1 MEENNSQKE
10 NIVIEKSN
18 IDECQKKF
26 ENHILDNI
34 NDFEKIKNNLINLS
48 LEGKTESELV
58 RSFSYKIYLNTL
70 SSNKDTTLK
79 KWLQETLSQRN
90 SYKENIKRNNNIES
104 SEDKREINE
113 NEENEPRFQDI
124 NIFKEPIIKEIEN
137 NILFLFQNKNSK
149 NILDMLI
156 IALYPFY
163 IKSDNKNY
171 NEELFEEWANKPK
184 NNIKDIYN
192 FFHDEDEFES
202 DLYYLM
208 DHIMKLGI
216 NKFYETNND
225 KNKNYLSIR
234 IQKIIDKLKIHNNK
248 LYNHFKNLDFDIN
261 IILQKWLKNFFT
273 EEFSPKNC
281 IAIWDSI
288 LANEAKKSEELI
300 YIDYF
305 CISMLDCMSED
316 LLKKDKNEIGQRL
329 LSYPFLENI
338 NILISLVD
346 KIKSKENNISNID
359 NRKRNSS
366 TTTGPGSMANFLYST
381 NKKNSQTKSVKT
393 PNLMFG
399 GDYSN
404 KKGNTTLTQNINQ
417 TNNNKRVIPKKVPMF
432 ENIKNNSK
440 NNNKTNTNN
449 NRPTFEFT
457 KGYTVSNSEN
467 LKMLHELKG
476 LIDIYINEF
485 SNDDKM
491 KISFLIDNLSKEL

>member
-1 MEENNSQKE
+1 MEENNSPKE
-10 NIVIEKSN
+10 NIIIEKNN

-26 ENHILDNI
+26 DNHILDNI
-34 NDFEKIKNNLINLS
+34 NDFEKIKNNLIKLS

-90 SYKENIKRNNNIES
+90 SYKEKIKRNNNMES
-104 SEDKREINE
+104 SEDKGEKNE
-113 NEENEPRFQDI
+113 NEENETRFQDI
-124 NIFKEPIIKEIEN
+124 NIFKEPTIKEIEN

-149 NILDMLI
+149 KILDMLI

-163 IKSDNKNY
+163 IKSDNNKNY
-171 NEELFEEWANKPK
+171 NEELFEEWANEPK

-192 FFHDEDEFES
+192 FFHDENEFES

-208 DHIMKLGI
+208 DNIMKLII
-216 NKFYETNND
+216 NKFYEANND

-248 LYNHFKNLDFDIN
+248 LYNHFKNIDFDIN
-261 IILQKWLKNFFT
+261 IILQKWLKNLFT

-281 IAIWDSI
+281 ITIWDSI
-288 LANEAKKSEELI
+288 LANETKKSEELI

-305 CISMLDCMSED
+305 CISMLDCISEE
-316 LLKKDKNEIGQRL
+316 LLKKDKNDIEQRL

-338 NILISLVD
+338 NILISLAD
-346 KIKSKENNISNID
+346 KIKSKDNNTNID
-359 NRKRNSS
+359 KRKKNSS

-404 KKGNTTLTQNINQ
+404 KKGNTTLTPNVNQ
-417 TNNNKRVIPKKVPMF
+417 INNNKQVFPKKIPMF

-440 NNNKTNTNN
+440 NNNKTNSNI

-467 LKMLHELKG
+467 LKLLNELKG
-476 LIDIYINEF
+476 LIDIYIKEF